1 METMR
6 SRLLGLQK
14 LMKYFDALREGELYS
29 IKMNLSSEEGMKK
42 FYRKC
47 RNYAALINKGVHN

>member
-1 METMR
+1 
-6 SRLLGLQK
+6 
-14 LMKYFDALREGELYS
+14 MKYFDALKEGELYS

-42 FYRKC
+42 FYNKC